1 MEFTH
6 SAIVW
11 LVWIDSKLA
20 LVCFWSGP
28 LNCLSIN
35 FTLVSSTDTPSCTPP
50 LHSTSLPVLGTT
62 SHHPVANPETNRR
75 GYEWKGRENGGVS
88 GLEWHSSA
96 ANLLFISD
104 PRWPRPL
111 CQTARALHHPRCDSH
126 RPTHHS
132 HTDTHTHTHTWCL
145 KHVRAFG
152 FDFDFIKSMT
162 HLRSPRNPSTPTTLP
177 TPTDQP
183 TTHNHISFCTTHTH
197 THTHSALFSY
207 IPHLT
212 NCNCCQFAVADFWAP
227 CVCVVVCVKHGE
239 SRMPKG
245 RKTTNKDIISY
256 VHRRKDVQN

>member
-132 HTDTHTHTHTWCL
+132 HTDTHTHTHDAL
-145 KHVRAFG
+145 
-152 FDFDFIKSMT
+152 SMCVPLALILILLSQWHICGLHEIPAPLLPYQHQPT
-162 HLRSPRNPSTPTTLP
+162 NPPPTT
-177 TPTDQP
+177 
-183 TTHNHISFCTTHTH
+183 ISLSAPPTHT
-197 THTHSALFSY
+197 
-207 IPHLT
+207 
-212 NCNCCQFAVADFWAP
+212 AP
-227 CVCVVVCVKHGE
+227 
-239 SRMPKG
+239 SSPTFR
-245 RKTTNKDIISY
+245 I
-256 VHRRKDVQN
+256 